1 MELVFKMIHL
11 YKYSL
16 TEIESM
22 LPWEKDI
29 YVDLLRRQIEEENLR
44 LLNRQNQLN
53 AFRGRR

>member
-1 MELVFKMIHL
+1 
-11 YKYSL
+11 
-16 TEIESM
+16 M

>member
-16 TEIESM
+16 TEIETM

-29 YVDLLRRQIEEENLR
+29 YVDLLRRQIEEENLK

>member
-16 TEIESM
+16 TEIENM